1 MHYPILVN
9 RGTQGKLGQL
19 KILDSRALFFL
30 SSFDQKSMSAIEYSK
45 AEPITLRQGFPIC
58 KK

>member
-1 MHYPILVN
+1 MQIDDCPTMSWKERLQIHMEELHVCINPILVN

-30 SSFDQKSMSAIEYSK
+30 SSFD
-45 AEPITLRQGFPIC
+45 
-58 KK
+58 